1 MVEAA
6 ERNRAE
12 AAAIWA
18 AKEEERKLRMAERAI
33 AHAKGERYNKKIP
46 GGSRQPGSRGSSRK
60 VAGRKVAAAATVGR
74 AGGKRSGGGG
84 GGGGA
89 GGSGGEGA
97 GGGEVD
103 SGYDIMLD
111 ADLAAEGVD
120 MHPHRFDEGKQFAGD
135 KHGVLFETKEVEDA
149 RRRERERAF
158 VESQANSGAA
168 RRKRGGGDGGGG
180 GGGVGGGGGGSGGAK
195 KRGAGR
201 EAKNAERE
209 QEKGLGEEV
218 TWEQLRMQPRP
229 ESRNA
234 NRPNPPP
241 F

>member
-6 ERNRAE
+6 GRNRAE

-18 AKEEERKLRMAERAI
+18 AKEEERRVKMAERAI

-60 VAGRKVAAAATVGR
+60 AAGRKVAAATMGG
-74 AGGKRSGGGG
+74 AGGKRGGGGG

-89 GGSGGEGA
+89 GGSGGDGA

-158 VESQANSGAA
+158 VESQANKGAA
-168 RRKRGGGDGGGG
+168 RRKRDGGD
-180 GGGVGGGGGGSGGAK
+180 GGGGGGSGGAK

-201 EAKNAERE
+201 EAKNAE
-209 QEKGLGEEV
+209 QERRVGEDV
-218 TWEQLRMQPRP
+218 TWEQLRTQPRP